1 MRVLTMAVC
10 LLVVTTCAEK
20 SPTGPTV
27 SFNQQ
32 VTLAPNEVAT
42 VDGTS
47 VRLQFVTVTGDSR
60 CPADAFCIQGGDAL
74 VEVRASSGGNSTTT
88 YQLHTGNSSLASA
101 THDSVRFALVQLQ
114 PYPFSS
120 RTISP
125 GEYRATLEITRP

>member
-1 MRVLTMAVC
+1 MRVLAIAVC
-10 LLVVTTCAEK
+10 LLVVTACAEK
-20 SPTGPTV
+20 SPSGPTV

-32 VTLAPNEVAT
+32 VALAPNEIAT

-60 CPADAFCIQGGDAL
+60 CPADVLCIQGGDAL
-74 VEVRASSGGNSTTT
+74 VEVRASSGSNSTTT

-101 THDSVRFALVQLQ
+101 THDSVRFSLVQLQ

-125 GEYRATLEITRP
+125 DEYRATLEITRP

>member
-1 MRVLTMAVC
+1 MRALALAVC
-10 LLVVTTCAEK
+10 LLVVTGCDEK
-20 SPTGPTV
+20 SPTGPSV

-42 VDGTS
+42 IDGTS

-60 CPADAFCIQGGDAL
+60 CPADAVCILGGDAL
-74 VEVRASSGGNSTTT
+74 VEIRASSGTSGTT
-88 YQLHTGNSSLASA
+88 YQLHTGNSALASA
-101 THDSVRFALVQLQ
+101 THDSVRFSLVQLQ

-125 GEYRATLEITRP
+125 GEYRATLEIRRP